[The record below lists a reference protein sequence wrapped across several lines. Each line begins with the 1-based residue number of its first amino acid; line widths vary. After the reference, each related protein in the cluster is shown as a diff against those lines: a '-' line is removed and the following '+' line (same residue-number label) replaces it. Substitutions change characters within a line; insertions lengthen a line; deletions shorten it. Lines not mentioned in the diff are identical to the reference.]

1 MTRKRMSPATK
12 HKLQLIL
19 IYLAA
24 IVFCILWLSDA
35 IAINK
40 RIKYDNM
47 QISASA
53 KRAQLSLHLYL
64 SSDDNKVF
72 WNESIAYMLQFS
84 AIYNEK
90 EFMFGNKKFR
100 KDSSKRYSVGTYL
113 DGIADTM
120 LLEPDTV
127 MPYLGDISREIDN
140 FCVYLDNGD
149 TEYAEHAEEELG
161 KILDEIRGVTR

>member
-1 MTRKRMSPATK
+1 MAKKMSPATK
-12 HKLQLIL
+12 YKLQLIL

-35 IAINK
+35 VAIRK

-53 KRAQLSLHLYL
+53 KRAQQSLHLYL
-64 SSDDNKVF
+64 TSDDNEVF
-72 WNESIAYMLQFS
+72 WNESIACMLQFS
-84 AIYNEK
+84 AVYNEK
-90 EFMFGNKKFR
+90 EFMVGINKFR
-100 KDSSKRYSVGTYL
+100 KNSSKRYTVGIYL

-120 LLEPDTV
+120 LLDPDAV

-140 FCVYLDNGD
+140 FCIYLDNGN
-149 TEYAEHAEEELG
+149 TEYAERAEAELG
-161 KILDEIRGVTR
+161 KILDKLHGISD